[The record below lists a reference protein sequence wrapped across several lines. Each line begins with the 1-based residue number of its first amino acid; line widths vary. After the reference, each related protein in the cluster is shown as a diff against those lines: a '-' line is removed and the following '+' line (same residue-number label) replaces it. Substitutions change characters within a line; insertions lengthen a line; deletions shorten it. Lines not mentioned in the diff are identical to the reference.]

1 MTEYYLIDK
10 YTDNIISKHSAESN
24 EDARV
29 YFIHRK
35 VMTDNEKAFDGIW
48 TVVSR
53 KEYEDN
59 FKNNLYNRQNEKLK
73 YKWWEEEPTEPDE
86 GFDS

>member
-59 FKNNLYNRQNEKLK
+59 FKNNLYNRQNEKVK

>member
-1 MTEYYLIDK
+1 MTEYYLVDK

-48 TVVSR
+48 TVVSK
-53 KEYEDN
+53 KEYEEN

-73 YKWWEEEPTEPDE
+73 YKWWKEEPTEPDE

>member
-10 YTDNIISKHSAESN
+10 YTDNIISKHSAESD
-24 EDARV
+24 EDARM

-35 VMTDNEKAFDGIW
+35 LMVDKEKAFDGIW
-48 TVVSR
+48 NVVSK
-53 KEYEDN
+53 KEYEEN

>member
-35 VMTDNEKAFDGIW
+35 VMTDNEKAFDNIW

-53 KEYEDN
+53 KEYEEN

>member
-73 YKWWEEEPTEPDE
+73 YKWWEEEPIEPDE

>member
-53 KEYEDN
+53 KEYEEN